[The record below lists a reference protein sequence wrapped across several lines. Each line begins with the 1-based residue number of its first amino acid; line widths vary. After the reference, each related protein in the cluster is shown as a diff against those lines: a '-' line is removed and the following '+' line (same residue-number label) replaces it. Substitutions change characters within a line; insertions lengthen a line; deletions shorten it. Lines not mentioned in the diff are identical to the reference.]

1 MTFVPPQVI
10 VDALLIISYLIEAI
24 GILLIVFAVF
34 HSVYR
39 IARIEVLHD
48 KRFHEYEHTKR
59 TLIQK
64 IIFALDF
71 FVSADLIRLAV
82 LFEFEDIL
90 TVAVIVAVR
99 TVLSWSLSR
108 EIHLHKE

>member
-1 MTFVPPQVI
+1 MGFTIPLFA
-10 VDALLIISYLIEAI
+10 VDALLAISLVIEVFGLILVI
-24 GILLIVFAVF
+24 FAVA

-39 IARIEVLHD
+39 IIRIEVLHD

-71 FVSADLIRLAV
+71 FVAADLIRLAV
-82 LFEFEDIL
+82 LSDFMDIMKI
-90 TVAVIVAVR
+90 AIIVTIR
-99 TVLSWSLSR
+99 TMLSWSLSK

>member
-1 MTFVPPQVI
+1 MAPPLP
-10 VDALLIISYLIEAI
+10 AELETA
-24 GILLIVFAVF
+24 ILLISTIIELFGVIFLIFAVG

-39 IARIEVLHD
+39 VAKIEVFHD

-71 FVSADLIRLAV
+71 FVASDLISLAV
-82 LFEFEDIL
+82 ASTISEIL
-90 TVAVIVAVR
+90 NIAVIVAIR
-99 TVLSWSLSR
+99 TVLSWSLSK
-108 EIHLHKE
+108 EVHLHKE